1 VIALDDPESMIH
13 CAHALIRM
21 GGATAPGVAAF
32 SPSGGTIAL
41 TADRLAAAGLP
52 LADLAQATRDALH
65 GIIPP
70 ARPLNPLDIGGL
82 ARGEALSTAIEVQAV
97 LSADP
102 QVGVVLVVVA
112 TTPELEQKVTKW
124 AEAALRTRKP
134 TVILLTPGSLLDDVR
149 RKLRALRCPYTDRMD
164 DALRVVR
171 AMIEYGRVAAGA
183 TRETT
188 PIPKPDVPLPELAEG
203 RLSESEAKALLG
215 RIGID
220 SPAEIASRSVEQAI
234 AAAEQLG
241 YPVVLKA
248 VARELVH
255 KSDAG
260 GVRLGLRNADEVRDA
275 WTQIEERL
283 ERERPDCA
291 LEAMSVQAMI
301 RGGLEIVAGVRRDE
315 QFGAVLM
322 VGAGGIFVEL
332 VRDVAFALAP
342 LGREEARELV
352 AGLKLWPLLT
362 GARGAVPLDVE
373 ALVDTLVRLS
383 ALAETL
389 GPRLLEIEIN
399 PLLVR
404 SSGAIALDA
413 RATIAP
419 ARRAT

>member
-1 VIALDDPESMIH
+1 
-13 CAHALIRM
+13 
-21 GGATAPGVAAF
+21 
-32 SPSGGTIAL
+32 
-41 TADRLAAAGLP
+41 
-52 LADLAQATRDALH
+52 
-65 GIIPP
+65 
-70 ARPLNPLDIGGL
+70 
-82 ARGEALSTAIEVQAV
+82 
-97 LSADP
+97 
-102 QVGVVLVVVA
+102 
-112 TTPELEQKVTKW
+112 
-124 AEAALRTRKP
+124 
-134 TVILLTPGSLLDDVR
+134 LLDDVR
-149 RKLRALRCPYTDRMD
+149 RKLRAQRCPYTDRMD

-362 GARGAVPLDVE
+362 GARGAVPLDVD

-419 ARRAT
+419 ARRATWQARVKPPPGERRR